1 MKNVKALLK
10 WIPEIYLM
18 ASIIYYWID
27 TGLFNPF
34 AIAFFLSLSL
44 LLYFKSKVMGI
55 VVSSLFILINM
66 YMVLALLSEFNE
78 FPTFDHSAKN
88 LLFFGLIYIGL
99 NLTMGIIMFIKYV
112 KSDKQSALQM
122 TV

>member
-1 MKNVKALLK
+1 MKNIKSILK

-34 AIAFFLSLSL
+34 AITFFLALSL

-55 VVSSLFILINM
+55 TISVLFILVNM
-66 YMVLALLSEFNE
+66 YMFLALLSEFNE
-78 FPTFDHSAKN
+78 FPTFDEAAKT
-88 LLFFGLIYIGL
+88 LLFVGTAYIGV
-99 NLTMGIIMFIKYV
+99 NMIMGIVMLIKYV
-112 KSDKQSALQM
+112 KSSKSPQIQM
-122 TV
+122 SV